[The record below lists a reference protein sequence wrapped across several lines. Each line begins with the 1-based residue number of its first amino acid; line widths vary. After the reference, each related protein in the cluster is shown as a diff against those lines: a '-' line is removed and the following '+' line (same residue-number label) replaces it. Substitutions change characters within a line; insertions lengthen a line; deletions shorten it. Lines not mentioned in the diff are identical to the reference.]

1 MNDTLAN
8 IALVLL
14 FVLVGGVFAAA
25 EIALVSLRD
34 SQAKALADRGRR
46 GQIVA
51 ELNADPNRF
60 LSGVQIGVT
69 LMGFLSA
76 AFGGAT
82 LAADL
87 APALGRLNVPAG
99 VVDPLALMLV
109 TVFISYL
116 SLVLG
121 ELTPKRLALQRAEV
135 FSLALGPLIDR
146 ISRLARPVIWL
157 LSVSTNAL
165 VRLLGGDP
173 KAQKEEMSE
182 EELRE
187 LVHGH
192 QTLGDEERQIVEDV
206 FEAGDRQLREV
217 MIPRT
222 EVDFLEA
229 STPVHRAAKD
239 ALAKPHSRYPVIG
252 QTSDDVIGFVHVR
265 DLLNPE
271 LVNRS
276 VRCGE
281 LARPTLTLPWTRP
294 ILSALSDMRREGQHL
309 AIVADEYGGTAGII
323 TMEDL
328 FEELIGDIRDEYD
341 VVEPE
346 TTRRGETVEVDGL
359 LNLDDFEDE
368 TGVELPDGPYETVAG
383 FLMHR
388 LGRVLREGDEVEHAE
403 HRITVLGME
412 GRRLTRVRVTRSAD
426 SHADPH
432 ANPQPDPEASPAS

>member
-1 MNDTLAN
+1 
-8 IALVLL
+8 
-14 FVLVGGVFAAA
+14 
-25 EIALVSLRD
+25 
-34 SQAKALADRGRR
+34 
-46 GQIVA
+46 
-51 ELNADPNRF
+51 
-60 LSGVQIGVT
+60 
-69 LMGFLSA
+69 
-76 AFGGAT
+76 
-82 LAADL
+82 
-87 APALGRLNVPAG
+87 
-99 VVDPLALMLV
+99 
-109 TVFISYL
+109 
-116 SLVLG
+116 
-121 ELTPKRLALQRAEV
+121 
-135 FSLALGPLIDR
+135 
-146 ISRLARPVIWL
+146 
-157 LSVSTNAL
+157 
-165 VRLLGGDP
+165 
-173 KAQKEEMSE
+173 
-182 EELRE
+182 
-187 LVHGH
+187 
-192 QTLGDEERQIVEDV
+192 
-206 FEAGDRQLREV
+206 
-217 MIPRT
+217 
-222 EVDFLEA
+222 EA